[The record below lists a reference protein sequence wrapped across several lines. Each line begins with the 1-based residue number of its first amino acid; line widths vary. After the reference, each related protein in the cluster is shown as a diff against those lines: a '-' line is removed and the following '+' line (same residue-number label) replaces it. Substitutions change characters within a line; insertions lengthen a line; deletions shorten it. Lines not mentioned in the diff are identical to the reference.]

1 MKKLIHTIIAMLA
14 INTSMMA
21 QQEFEVQKE
30 IIINVS
36 AEELWTMVGP
46 GFIEVYKWSS
56 NVDHAEGSGE
66 AEFEGAVC
74 SNRSCDVN
82 VKGFSSISEKL
93 VKYNVEN
100 MSLAYSVTG
109 GMPGFVTKAVN
120 DWTVVSIGKNQSK
133 LVMKAEFGMKGMM
146 GWMMKGMME
155 KKMTTTLETVLNDA
169 KVYAET
175 GNISAAKQIRMAEL
189 ATKRK
194 KAA

>member
-1 MKKLIHTIIAMLA
+1 MKKFIHTFIAILA
-14 INTSMMA
+14 INTSIMA
-21 QQEFEVQKE
+21 QQGFEVEKE
-30 IIINVS
+30 IVINVS

-56 NVDHAEGSGE
+56 NVDHAEGSGA

-74 SNRSCDVN
+74 RERSCDLN

-93 VKYNVEN
+93 TAYNEKDMN
-100 MSLAYSVTG
+100 LAYAITE

-120 DWTVVSIGKNQSK
+120 DWTVVSIGENQSK
-133 LVMKAEFGMKGMM
+133 LVMKAEFASKGMM
-146 GWMMKGMME
+146 GWMMNGKME
-155 KKMTTTLETVLNDA
+155 KKMNTTLETVLNDA

-175 GNISAAKQIRMAEL
+175 GSMSAAKQIRMAEL
-189 ATKRK
+189 ASKSK